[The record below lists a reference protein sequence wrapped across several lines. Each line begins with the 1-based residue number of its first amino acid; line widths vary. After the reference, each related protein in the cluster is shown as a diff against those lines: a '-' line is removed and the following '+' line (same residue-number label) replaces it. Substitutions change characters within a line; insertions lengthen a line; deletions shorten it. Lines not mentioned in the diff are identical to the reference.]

1 MSGVTYIPLLIF
13 SLFLFLFTYLII
25 FLELNSR
32 WGVKKLLL
40 GEKASSSICSVLI
53 FWFILLIHIPFFKYL
68 NFFLYSFPF
77 SIILSSLFILFLS
90 HLIPPYSF
98 IGHNS
103 FLYSLFH
110 GYDLKIIKCLVI
122 SIFRQFF
129 AQFLDNCLTD
139 WSLSY
144 IISELSHF
152 MSKIQD

>member
-32 WGVKKLLL
+32 WGIKKLLL

-68 NFFLYSFPF
+68 NFFLYSLPF
-77 SIILSSLFILFLS
+77 SIIWSSLLILFLS

-110 GYDLKIIKCLVI
+110 GCDLKIIKCLVI
-122 SIFRQFF
+122 SRIRRAIFRQ
-129 AQFLDNCLTD
+129 LSNGLV
-139 WSLSY
+139 SLVHYFGIKVRYFTSC
-144 IISELSHF
+144 S
-152 MSKIQD
+152 